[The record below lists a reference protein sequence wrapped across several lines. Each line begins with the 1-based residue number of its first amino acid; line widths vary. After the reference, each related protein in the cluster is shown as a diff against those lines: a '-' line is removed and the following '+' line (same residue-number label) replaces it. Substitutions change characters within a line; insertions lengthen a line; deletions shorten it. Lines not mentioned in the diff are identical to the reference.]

1 MMTKVQQNRVY
12 VEKQVT
18 ENRAISVVNFLNL
31 SSVTE
36 QKVEGLTQ

>member
-1 MMTKVQQNRVY
+1 MVIKMQQKQHY
-12 VEKQVT
+12 VEKEVT

>member
-1 MMTKVQQNRVY
+1 MVIKMQQKQHYVQK
-12 VEKQVT
+12 EVT

-36 QKVEGLTQ
+36 QKSEDFTQ

>member
-1 MMTKVQQNRVY
+1 MVIKMQQKQHY
-12 VEKQVT
+12 VEKEVT

-36 QKVEGLTQ
+36 QKSEGFTQ